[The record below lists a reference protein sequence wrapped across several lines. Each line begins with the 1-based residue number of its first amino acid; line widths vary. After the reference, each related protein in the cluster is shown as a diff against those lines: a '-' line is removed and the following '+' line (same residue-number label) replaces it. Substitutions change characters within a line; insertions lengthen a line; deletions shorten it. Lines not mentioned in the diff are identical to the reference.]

1 MVKKSPQLRSQISRY
16 THKAIRMK
24 LPIRSLDGTQTYNN
38 LVEAATA
45 LGVKQK
51 VLGEALFFGHR
62 CEGKFWEAVG
72 LAEHE
77 AKVALARKQNKGDYR
92 KRGRSE

>member
-1 MVKKSPQLRSQISRY
+1 M
-16 THKAIRMK
+16 
-24 LPIRSLDGTQTYNN
+24 PIRSLDGILAFNS
-38 LVEAATA
+38 LPEAATA

-62 CEGKFWEAVG
+62 CQGKFWEAVG

-77 AKVALARKQNKGDYR
+77 AEVVLARKQNNGDRR

>member
-1 MVKKSPQLRSQISRY
+1 
-16 THKAIRMK
+16 MK
-24 LPIRSLDGTQTYNN
+24 LPIRSLDGILAFNS
-38 LVEAATA
+38 LPEAATA

-62 CEGKFWEAVG
+62 CQGKFWEEVG

-77 AKVALARKQNKGDYR
+77 AKVALARKQNKGDHR